1 MRYMCKIIYRN
12 KQNDIFSNSPDI
24 YRNLDYRYDI
34 FKGNPIGRPGWGKVN
49 IYQNALLHRT
59 REGSHLMKRKAVSV
73 IMAAVLIVSTF
84 AGCTSSKTDRNN
96 TAAGTEQNQE
106 ASGTATGAGSVPKEQ
121 ESLQKPEPEEISGTV
136 VIWDWDG
143 GTQLKYVDKFNEV
156 YPNVTVE
163 VQDVAW
169 DDYMTKLQT
178 SYVSGMELPDIILG
192 EMAWRGTLFEMN
204 ICENLEEAPYNLD
217 RNDMV
222 PSSIPLVS
230 DQDGNI
236 LGVEMQVTPAGFAY
250 KRNMA
255 REYLGTDDPK
265 EVGEKIKDWDTFLAT
280 GQQVNEKSGG
290 KVKMM
295 ASLGDVLLSA
305 INQNVV
311 DYVDGT
317 QVNITDK
324 MSRPLDIT
332 IQMRNAGIIGNV
344 EMYSA
349 SWYAAYASDEYLFY
363 EAGAWCPPLVI
374 VPNDPEGEGNWAVT
388 MPPEGSFNLGG
399 TTLSIYKDSENK
411 EAAWAYLQFIYFS
424 EQGGSYMY
432 DLTGNY
438 SCYQPY
444 YSSGYS
450 PLEKEGPVDKF
461 FGGQSLVKYY
471 IEEAAPHA
479 KTVSQTKYDAIIND
493 VFQALTPKLL
503 SDTSIDSA
511 KALELFKEEVALK
524 APDAHIQ

>member
-1 MRYMCKIIYRN
+1 MEKPQYCRVSSVVFRHSGFLWKSVCRE
-12 KQNDIFSNSPDI
+12 
-24 YRNLDYRYDI
+24 
-34 FKGNPIGRPGWGKVN
+34 IGLENVINR
-49 IYQNALLHRT
+49 IYQNALFGYSKE
-59 REGSHLMKRKAVSV
+59 RELYMKRKMLSSIMTAALAVS
-73 IMAAVLIVSTF
+73 LL
-84 AGCTSSKTDRNN
+84 AGCGGSGNADKATQPVQNEVQTEASAVSEETAGK
-96 TAAGTEQNQE
+96 AAGIEE
-106 ASGTATGAGSVPKEQ
+106 VSKSC
-121 ESLQKPEPEEISGTV
+121 SPEELTGTV

-143 GTQLKYVDKFNEV
+143 GTQQKYVDKFNEV

-217 RNDMV
+217 RSEMV
-222 PSSIPLVS
+222 PSSVPLVS
-230 DQDGNI
+230 DQNGKI

-250 KRNMA
+250 KRDLA
-255 REYLGTDDPK
+255 KEYLGTDDPQK
-265 EVGEKIKDWDTFLAT
+265 VGEMIKDWDSFLAV
-280 GQQVNEKSGG
+280 GEQVKEKSGG

-295 ASLGDVLLSA
+295 ASLGDVLLST
-305 INQNVV
+305 INQNIV

-317 QVNITDK
+317 NVNITEK
-324 MSRPLDIT
+324 MARPLELT
-332 IQMRNAGIIGNV
+332 MKMRDAGIIGNV

-349 SWYAAYASDEYLFY
+349 SWYSAYAADEYLFY

-374 VPNDPEGEGNWAVT
+374 VPNDPEGAGNWAVT

-399 TTLSIYKDSENK
+399 TTLSIYKDSKNK

-450 PLEKEGPVDKF
+450 PIEKEGPVDKF

-471 IEEAAPHA
+471 IEEAAPNA
-479 KTVSQTKYDAIIND
+479 KTMSQTKYDAIIND
-493 VFQALTPKLL
+493 VFQALTPKFM
-503 SDTSIDSA
+503 SDSSIDSA
-511 KALELFKEEVALK
+511 KALELFKEEVSLK
-524 APDAHIQ
+524 APEAQIQ